1 MISGLIKI
9 MKKNIKSLAKE
20 VIDLEINALKK
31 LKSSL
36 NSSLNM
42 AVDLLVNC
50 QSKVIVC
57 GVGKSGI
64 IASKIAATLSSV
76 GTPAFNISANDC
88 SHGDLGSITKK
99 DVVILISNSGNST
112 ELKNIIQ
119 FVNRYKI
126 KLIGI
131 SSKKNSILNKNSD
144 VKLLIPQVYEAGYGI
159 VPTSSTIAQLA
170 IGDALAIATMQKKK
184 FGKLDFKKFHPSGS
198 LGNKLKTV
206 EDLMISKENVPFI
219 NENSKVAKALEIIN
233 KKKLGTVIAR
243 DKKNNT
249 TGILTDGDIKR
260 LVYRFNDIKK
270 LQVKDIIKK
279 DPISVEKDLL
289 AAKALKIM
297 NDKKITSLCVHSKT
311 RKNKTIGLI
320 HIHNILEAN
329 IQ

>member
-1 MISGLIKI
+1 
-9 MKKNIKSLAKE
+9 MKKKIKTIANE

-36 NSSLNM
+36 NSSLDK
-42 AVDLLVNC
+42 AVNLLTNC

-99 DVVILISNSGNST
+99 DVVVLISNSGNST
-112 ELKNIIQ
+112 ELKNIIE

-131 SSKKNSILNKNSD
+131 SSKKNSLLNKNSN
-144 VKLLIPQVYEAGYGI
+144 VKLLIPEVKESGYGI
-159 VPTSSTIAQLA
+159 VPTSSTTAQLA
-170 IGDALAIATMQKKK
+170 LGDALAIATMQKKK

-206 EDLMISKENVPFI
+206 EDLMLTKNMIPYV
-219 NENSKVAKALEIIN
+219 NENFNVKKAIEIIN
-233 KKKLGTVIAR
+233 LKKLGIVITR

-260 LVYRFNDIKK
+260 LLQKFDDIKK
-270 LQVKDIIKK
+270 LKLKDIIKK
-279 DPISVEKDLL
+279 GPISVEKDLL
-289 AAKALKIM
+289 AVKALKIM
-297 NDKKITSLCVHSKT
+297 NDKKITSLCVHSKSK
-311 RKNKTIGLI
+311 KNKTVGLI
-320 HIHNILEAN
+320 HIHNILDAN

>member
-1 MISGLIKI
+1 MVPLKI
-9 MKKNIKSLAKE
+9 MKKKIRSIANE

-36 NSSLNM
+36 NPSLDA
-42 AVDLLVNC
+42 AVDLLTNC

-76 GTPAFNISANDC
+76 GTPSFNISANDC

-99 DVVILISNSGNST
+99 DVVILISNSGNSS

-131 SSKKNSILNKNSD
+131 SSKKNSLLYKCSD
-144 VKLLIPQVYEAGYGI
+144 VKLFIPEVKEAGYGI
-159 VPTSSTIAQLA
+159 VPTSSTAAQLA
-170 IGDALAIATMQKKK
+170 LGDAIAIATMQKKK
-184 FGKLDFKKFHPSGS
+184 FSKLDFKKFHPSGS

-206 EDLMISKENVPFI
+206 DDLMIIKDKIPFI
-219 NENSKVAKALEIIN
+219 NENSNVEKALEVIN
-233 KKKLGTVIAR
+233 QKKLGTVITR

-260 LVYRFNDIKK
+260 LLHKFNNIKK
-270 LQVKDIIKK
+270 IKIKNIIKK
-279 DPISVEKDLL
+279 GPISVQKDLL

-297 NDKKITSLCVHSKT
+297 NEKKITSLCVYSKLN
-311 RKNKTIGLI
+311 KKKTIGLI
-320 HIHNILEAN
+320 HIHNILDAN